1 MAPATFALV
10 QKVVVGLHILG
21 EAYMLSSVHSAAAA
35 AGWGDTNAKSYFVHG
50 FGLVVALAVE
60 TLLFLTPAKG
70 SESTEEEVDES
81 ADNST
86 TGDESAVCDPETDP
100 TCAAAPAAL

>member
-1 MAPATFALV
+1 MAPAIFGLV

-21 EAYMLSSVHSAAAA
+21 EAYMLSSVHSAAAD
-35 AGWGDTNAKSYFVHG
+35 AGWGDTNAKSYFVHA

-60 TLLFLTPAKG
+60 TLLVLTPPKG
-70 SESTEEEVDES
+70 SESSEEEVDES

-86 TGDESAVCDPETDP
+86 TGDENAVCDPETDP